1 MSSPFHPSSA
11 RRALQTTSP
20 GVLAAVLAAAALA
33 PTAAAAQ
40 GTPPENEPLE
50 LGPLRVEDQNQMP
63 LQQES
68 GLARLPGTVQDTPQ
82 TINVITQ
89 PGAASSRR

>member
-1 MSSPFHPSSA
+1 
-11 RRALQTTSP
+11 
-20 GVLAAVLAAAALA
+20 VLAAAALA

-40 GTPPENEPLE
+40 GTPESEPLE

-68 GLARLPGTVQDTPQ
+68 GLARLPGTVDDE
-82 TINVITQ
+82 
-89 PGAASSRR
+89 